1 MNEIIGVVG
10 LVVAVLSILISTA
23 VSIVIESSYDDM
35 SITQSK
41 SCRPNQ
47 LLEVDT
53 VIEDNNRRHILV
65 SNRRS
70 SAFSSG
76 EYRHGGWGHEA
87 YLVANDG
94 IEISED
100 T

>member
-1 MNEIIGVVG
+1 MNEIIGILG
-10 LVVAVLSILISTA
+10 LVVAVVSILLSTA
-23 VSIVIESSYDDM
+23 VSIVITSEYND
-35 SITQSK
+35 TNNTGYT

-47 LLEVDT
+47 LLEIDT
-53 VIEDNNRRHILV
+53 VIEDDDTQHILISDV
-65 SNRRS
+65 RS

-87 YLVANDG
+87 YLVANNG
-94 IEISED
+94 IDITDD